1 VRRGVRTRSTEEER
15 EARCQSRMTKVE
27 QTISAGPEP
36 DAARGLLAAANLP
49 TSDLTDKDLTSFFYC
64 GPAASPSALIG
75 LEIYGTEALL
85 RSLVVDPSVRSI
97 GLGSA
102 LVERAE
108 IHAAKHGVGA
118 LYLLT
123 TTAEAFFAR
132 RGYHRI
138 DRAVAPAAIR
148 STREFA
154 GFCPASSAFML
165 KRL

>member
-1 VRRGVRTRSTEEER
+1 
-15 EARCQSRMTKVE
+15 MTNLA
-27 QTISAGPEP
+27 QTINAGPAPE
-36 DAARGLLAAANLP
+36 AARDLLAAANLP
-49 TSDLTDKDLTSFFYC
+49 TSDLSDEQLTTFLYC
-64 GPAASPSALIG
+64 GAAAAPTALVG

-85 RSLVVDPSVRSI
+85 RSLVVDPSLRST

-108 IHAAKHGVGA
+108 THAANHGVGT

-123 TTAEAFFAR
+123 ATAETFFAR

-138 DRAVAPAAIR
+138 DRAVAPAPIR

-154 GFCPASSAFML
+154 GLCPASSAFMF

>member
-1 VRRGVRTRSTEEER
+1 MTFL
-15 EARCQSRMTKVE
+15 AQS
-27 QTISAGPEP
+27 ISAGPAPE
-36 DAARGLLAAANLP
+36 AARGLLAAANLP
-49 TSDLTDKDLTSFFYC
+49 TSDLTDEQLTTFFYC
-64 GPAASPSALIG
+64 GAPTSPTALVGI
-75 LEIYGTEALL
+75 EIYGTEALL
-85 RSLVVDPSVRSI
+85 RSLVVDPSLRST

-102 LVERAE
+102 LVQRAE
-108 IHAAKHGVGA
+108 MHAENHGVGT

-148 STREFA
+148 ATREFA
-154 GFCPASSAFML
+154 GLCPASSAFMF

>member
-1 VRRGVRTRSTEEER
+1 MRSDALPEGG
-15 EARCQSRMTKVE
+15 EACSQSRMTKLAE
-27 QTISAGPEP
+27 TISAGPAPE
-36 DAARGLLAAANLP
+36 AARGLLAAANLP
-49 TSDLTDKDLTSFFYC
+49 TSDLTDEQLAKFFYC
-64 GPAASPSALIG
+64 GPATAPSALIG
-75 LEIYGTEALL
+75 LEIYGADALL
-85 RSLVVDPSVRSI
+85 RSLAVDPTVRSK
-97 GLGSA
+97 GFGSA

-108 IHAAKHGVGA
+108 AHSVAQGVGT

-138 DRAVAPAAIR
+138 DRTMAPAAIR

-154 GFCPASSAFML
+154 GLCPASSAFMF

>member
-1 VRRGVRTRSTEEER
+1 MRNI
-15 EARCQSRMTKVE
+15 A
-27 QTISAGPEP
+27 QTISAGPAPE
-36 DAARGLLAAANLP
+36 AARGLLAAANLP
-49 TSDLTDKDLTSFFYC
+49 TSDLTDEDLTSFFYC
-64 GPAASPSALIG
+64 GPAAKPSALIG

-85 RSLVVDPSVRSI
+85 RSLVVDPSVRST
-97 GLGSA
+97 GLASA

-108 IHAAKHGVGA
+108 IHAAEQGVRT

-132 RGYHRI
+132 HGYHRI

-154 GFCPASSAFML
+154 GLCPASSEFMS